1 MEGKMK
7 LTPVELRAIE
17 FKKAMRGDDPK
28 EVKFYINQA
37 ADALE
42 QLVLENKELAEKLEK
57 YEKFESV
64 IKEAALQSQETKKT
78 QEEQAK
84 KEAELIIEKAKL
96 EAEKIRG
103 GLTDLQN
110 KRDLFF
116 AEFKARLNSYLSLI
130 EKEPKAPVE
139 EKQEIPEPEKTPPP
153 VEKEPETSVEEKETP
168 EPEKTLPPVEKEQ
181 EVIKDEETPS
191 PKSTEE
197 DKPTTEPEKL
207 RTEEAGTDIS
217 EETAIDEIQVNG

>member
-1 MEGKMK
+1 MK
-7 LTPVELRAIE
+7 LTPVELRALE
-17 FKKAMRGDDPK
+17 FKKVMRGDDPK

-42 QLVLENKELAEKLEK
+42 QLLLENKELAEKLER
-57 YEKFESV
+57 YEKLEST

-78 QEEQAK
+78 QEDQAK

-96 EAEKIRG
+96 EAEKIKG
-103 GLTDLQN
+103 GLADLQN

-116 AEFKARLNSYLSLI
+116 TEFKARLTSYLSLI
-130 EKEPKAPVE
+130 EKEPE
-139 EKQEIPEPEKTPPP
+139 LTETHETPPV
-153 VEKEPETSVEEKETP
+153 VEKEPETPETEETP
-168 EPEKTLPPVEKEQ
+168 SPVEKEQ

-191 PKSTEE
+191 PKPTEE

-207 RTEEAGTDIS
+207 TRPDTEQVRKDKEIESTVD
-217 EETAIDEIQVNG
+217 EETAIDEIQVNE

>member
-17 FKKAMRGDDPK
+17 FKKVMRGDDPK

-37 ADALE
+37 ADVLE
-42 QLVLENKELAEKLEK
+42 QLLLENKELAERIEK
-57 YEKFESV
+57 YEKLESV
-64 IKEAALQSQETKKT
+64 IKEAAVQSQELKKT

-103 GLTDLQN
+103 GLSDLQN

-116 AEFKARLNSYLSLI
+116 AEFKARLISYLSLI
-130 EKEPKAPVE
+130 EKESELTETHETTPV
-139 EKQEIPEPEKTPPP
+139 
-153 VEKEPETSVEEKETP
+153 VEKEPETPVEEKQTPETEETP
-168 EPEKTLPPVEKEQ
+168 SPVEKEQ
-181 EVIKDEETPS
+181 ETRGGEVTS
-191 PKSTEE
+191 PIPTEPKPTEE
-197 DKPTTEPEKL
+197 DKPTTEPEKP
-207 RTEEAGTDIS
+207 RTDEAGTDVDG
-217 EETAIDEIQVNG
+217 ETTTDETQVNE